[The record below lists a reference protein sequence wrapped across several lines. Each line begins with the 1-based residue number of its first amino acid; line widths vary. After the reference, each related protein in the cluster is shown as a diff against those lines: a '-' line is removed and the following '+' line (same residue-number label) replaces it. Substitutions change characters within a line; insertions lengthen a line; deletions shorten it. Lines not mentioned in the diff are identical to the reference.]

1 MGALKLVFMATS
13 RSASE
18 PRFWPVQRLRGVHVL
33 LVEDHEDLR
42 ELLAMALRSAG
53 ASVLE
58 ADGVTAA
65 VAALRSEEF
74 SVLVSDIAMPG
85 RDGYDLLRWARSPD
99 APRTTRTIP
108 AVAVTAFTSA
118 ADRAKALASGFA
130 EHVSKPVDM
139 PMLIETVARLAA
151 VES

>member
-1 MGALKLVFMATS
+1 MATNGT
-13 RSASE
+13 ASQ
-18 PRFWPVQRLRGVHVL
+18 PRFWPVQRLRGVRVL

-42 ELLAMALRSAG
+42 ELLAMALRGAG
-53 ASVLE
+53 ASVFE

-65 VAALRSEEF
+65 VTALQSEEF
-74 SVLVSDIAMPG
+74 SVVVSDIAMPG

-108 AVAVTAFTSA
+108 AVAVTAFCSA
-118 ADRAKALASGFA
+118 ADRAKALDAGFA

-139 PMLIETVARLAA
+139 TKLIEIVASLAP

>member
-1 MGALKLVFMATS
+1 MATS
-13 RSASE
+13 HTASA
-18 PRFWPVQRLRGVHVL
+18 PGFWPIQRLRGVRVL

-42 ELLAMALRSAG
+42 ELLAMALRGAG
-53 ASVLE
+53 ATVFE
-58 ADGVTAA
+58 ADGVPAA
-65 VAALRSEEF
+65 TAALRSDEF

-85 RDGYDLLRWARSPD
+85 QDGYDLLRWARSLD
-99 APRTTRTIP
+99 APRRTRTVP

-118 ADRAKALASGFA
+118 ADRAKALAAGFA

-139 PMLIETVARLAA
+139 PMLIEIVAHLAA